1 MEGGRGKG
9 REEKGNEWAM
19 GMEMENEDG
28 WCGRRVAWGVN
39 EVCDS
44 LWMCE
49 NLLRVREGDSG
60 GQRPRQSLPVRAA
73 AWMDMIRYSL
83 SQAADE

>member
-19 GMEMENEDG
+19 GMGMENEDG
-28 WCGRRVAWGVN
+28 WCGRVAWGVN

-49 NLLRVREGDSG
+49 NLLRERG
-60 GQRPRQSLPVRAA
+60 
-73 AWMDMIRYSL
+73 
-83 SQAADE
+83 